1 MPLSASFEL
10 KASGLLTETLDLS
23 APVDSVTAGT
33 GNFPAAAFDLTNG
46 NGDLQAQSWW
56 HDLRTLAAG
65 ASENLPIIETG
76 PFAQITFVTIR
87 AILAVIKDPLPT
99 KKLQI
104 GPMGVANTP
113 QLWFGGV
120 GVQAYTE
127 FDRFLFQADVY
138 GGWPL
143 DNVTAFQIP
152 VKNSGSVSLDYAIWI
167 LGTTS

>member
-1 MPLSASFEL
+1 MPLSASFKLE
-10 KASGLLTETLDLS
+10 ASGLLTRSLDLS
-23 APVDSVTAGT
+23 TPVDSVAAGS
-33 GNFPAAAFDLTNG
+33 GNFPPMSLDLADG
-46 NGDLQAQSWW
+46 NGDEQAQDWW

-65 ASENLPIIETG
+65 ASENLPIIETNA
-76 PFAQITFVTIR
+76 FAQLTFITIR
-87 AILAVIKDPLPT
+87 AILAVIKDPGPT

-104 GPMGVANTP
+104 GPRGVANAA

-143 DNVTAFQIP
+143 DNITAFQIP